1 MICLWLWIKLRSYI
15 RINIQHSFT
24 NFVQFSS
31 LTYFSIRIRNILIVT
46 VWLLNQKWFFKEIN
60 VFLKFY
66 WLYLV
71 LQTSAFK
78 KLNINYFILILPFPR
93 ILNGT
98 GILTKVY
105 ARLDLFML
113 NFSLLLTFNVS
124 LICSEFI
131 WR

>member
-78 KLNINYFILILPFPR
+78 KLNINYFILILSFPR